1 MILYDYLIYMVIE
14 KQKGCYMPKAF
25 SDRERELIRKRLLE
39 QGYKQFS
46 AYGLKKTNI
55 GELADTVGISKG
67 AFYSFYTSK
76 EALFM
81 DVIEEA
87 EERVRQEI
95 LAVIDQPGPSPRAR
109 LLAILKKAL
118 TLFKEIPN
126 LQFLTG
132 SDYDLLFR
140 RIPAEKLQEHLANDR
155 LFLDVLI
162 NRCQKAGIPIQ
173 AKPEEL
179 SGLLY
184 LVVLAILHE
193 DDFVQ
198 NNFSSSVE
206 LLLELVAAYSL
217 GEIDIEPN
225 Q

>member
-1 MILYDYLIYMVIE
+1 
-14 KQKGCYMPKAF
+14 MPRAF
-25 SDRERELIRKRLLE
+25 SEREKELIRKRLLE

-46 AYGLKKTNI
+46 TYGLKKTNI
-55 GELADTVGISKG
+55 GELAETAGISKG
-67 AFYSFYTSK
+67 AFYSFYASK

-87 EERVRQEI
+87 EGRVRQDI

-118 TLFKEIPN
+118 TLFKAIPN
-126 LQFLTG
+126 LRFLTG

-155 LFLDVLI
+155 VFLEELI
-162 NRCQKAGIPIQ
+162 NRCHKAGIPIQ
-173 AKPEEL
+173 AQTEQI

-184 LVVLAILHE
+184 LLVLAILHE

-206 LLLELVAAYSL
+206 LLLELVAAYCL
-217 GEIDIEPN
+217 GEIDIGLNP
-225 Q
+225 

>member
-1 MILYDYLIYMVIE
+1 
-14 KQKGCYMPKAF
+14 MPKAF
-25 SDRERELIRKRLLE
+25 SEREKELIRKRLLE

-46 AYGLKKTNI
+46 TYGLKKTNI
-55 GELADTVGISKG
+55 GELAETAGISKG
-67 AFYSFYTSK
+67 AFYSFYESK

-81 DVIEEA
+81 NVIEEA
-87 EERVRQEI
+87 ERRVRQEI
-95 LAVIDQPGPSPRAR
+95 VAVIDQPGPSPRAR

-118 TLFKEIPN
+118 TLFKEIPI
-126 LQFLTG
+126 LQFFTG

-155 LFLDVLI
+155 VFLEELI

-173 AKPEEL
+173 AQTEQI

-184 LVVLAILHE
+184 LLVLAILHE
-193 DDFVQ
+193 EDFVQ

-206 LLLELVAAYSL
+206 LLLEMVAAYCL
-217 GEIDIEPN
+217 GEIDIGPN
-225 Q
+225 L